1 MASNGVARSWR
12 RWVGWTLALVV
23 IAGGYWKCSQGGKK
37 EEVAYETEA
46 VVLGDLTETVSANG
60 TLNPVTLVNVGTQVS
75 GTVRQLLTDFNE
87 RVRAGQVLLVLDDRI
102 YAATVRQLTANLRSA
117 TAQAELAAG
126 NLKRGEAVFAKG
138 VISQQDVEQLR
149 QLATSA
155 AAQRDVVAAQL
166 DRERANLGYTVIRS
180 PVSGV
185 VVSREVDIG
194 QTVAASFQTPTL
206 FKIAQDL
213 SKMQINGSFAEADI
227 GRLAPGLAVNFTVD
241 AYPDRTFSG
250 AIREVR
256 LQPKTVQNVVN
267 YDVVVSVDNPDF
279 KLLPGMTAYVN
290 VLLSERKGVLRVPA
304 AAFRFKPPS
313 KPGEAADKAKGKSD
327 GEGKRRMG
335 GGMNGQRP
343 EGAARDKEG
352 RLRPLYVLRGKELE
366 RVMVRTATTDKRF
379 VEILPG
385 TLKAGDLVVTGTSG
399 DAGRGPRMR
408 MF

>member
-1 MASNGVARSWR
+1 M
-12 RWVGWTLALVV
+12 GWTLAVVV

-75 GTVRQLLTDFNE
+75 GTVRQLRTDFNQ

-102 YAATVRQLTANLRSA
+102 YSAAVRQLTANLRSA

-166 DRERANLGYTVIRS
+166 DRERTNLGYTVIRS

-227 GRLAPGLAVNFTVD
+227 GRLAPGLGVKFTVD
-241 AYPDRTFSG
+241 AYPDRNFTG

-267 YDVVVSVDNPDF
+267 YDVVISVDNPDF

-304 AAFRFKPPS
+304 AAFRFKPPT
-313 KPGEAADKAKGKSD
+313 KPGEAADKGKAD
-327 GEGKRRMG
+327 GAGKRRMG

-343 EGAARDKEG
+343 DGAARDKEG

-366 RVMVRTATTDKRF
+366 RVMVRTAATDKRF

-385 TLKAGDLVVTGTSG
+385 TLKAGDLVVTGISG

>member
-1 MASNGVARSWR
+1 M
-12 RWVGWTLALVV
+12 V

-37 EEVAYETEA
+37 EEVAYETAA
-46 VVLGDLTETVSANG
+46 VEVGDLTETVAANG

-75 GTVRQLLTDFNE
+75 GTVRELHTDFNQ

-102 YAATVRQLTANLRSA
+102 YSASVRQLTANLRSA

-155 AAQRDVVAAQL
+155 AAQREVVAAQL
-166 DRERANLGYTVIRS
+166 DRERTNLGYTVIRS

-227 GRLAPGLAVNFTVD
+227 GRLSPGLGVKFTVD
-241 AYPDRTFSG
+241 AYPERTFAG

-290 VLLSERKGVLRVPA
+290 VLLSESKGVLRVPSS
-304 AAFRFKPPS
+304 AFRFKPPT
-313 KPGEAADKAKGKSD
+313 KPSDIADKGKGKDES
-327 GEGKRRMG
+327 KRRMG

-343 EGAARDKEG
+343 DGAARDKEG

-366 RVMVRTATTDKRF
+366 RVMVRTAATDKRF

-385 TLKAGDLVVTGTSG
+385 TLKAGDLVVTGISG

>member
-1 MASNGVARSWR
+1 MF
-12 RWVGWTLALVV
+12 
-23 IAGGYWKCSQGGKK
+23 AGGYWKCSQGGKK
-37 EEVAYETEA
+37 DEVVYDTEA
-46 VVLGDLTETVSANG
+46 VVVGDLTETVAANG
-60 TLNPVTLVNVGTQVS
+60 TLNPVTIVNVGTQVS
-75 GTVRQLLTDFNE
+75 GTVRQLHADFND
-87 RVRAGQVLLVLDDRI
+87 RVRAGQVLLVLDDRV
-102 YAATVRQLTANLRSA
+102 YSASVRQLTANLRSA

-126 NLKRGEAVFAKG
+126 NLQRGEAVFAKG
-138 VISQQDVEQLR
+138 VISRQDVEQLR
-149 QLATSA
+149 QQATSA

-166 DRERANLGYTVIRS
+166 DRERTNLGYTIIRS

-227 GRLAPGLAVNFTVD
+227 GRLSSGLGVRFTVD
-241 AYPDRTFSG
+241 AYPERTFTG

-267 YDVVVSVDNPDF
+267 YDVVISVDNADL

-290 VLLSERKGVLRVPA
+290 VLLSERKNVLRVPS
-304 AAFRFKPPS
+304 AAFRFKPPA
-313 KPGEAADKAKGKSD
+313 KPGDAAEKAK
-327 GEGKRRMG
+327 GEGKRRPAGAGAGPGTGPGMG
-335 GGMNGQRP
+335 QGAGDAQRRQTA
-343 EGAARDKEG
+343 GKDVDG

-366 RVMVRTATTDKRF
+366 RVMVRTAATDKRY

-385 TLKAGDLVVTGTSG
+385 TLQAGDLVVTGVSG
-399 DAGRGPRMR
+399 DSSRGPRVR

>member
-1 MASNGVARSWR
+1 M
-12 RWVGWTLALVV
+12 
-23 IAGGYWKCSQGGKK
+23 AGGFWKCSHGGKK
-37 EEVAYETEA
+37 DEVAYETEA
-46 VVLGDLTETVSANG
+46 VVVGDLTETVSANG

-75 GTVRQLLTDFNE
+75 GTVRQLHADFND
-87 RVRAGQVLLVLDDRI
+87 RVRAGQVLLVLDDRV
-102 YAATVRQLTANLRSA
+102 YAASVRQLTANLRSV

-126 NLKRGEAVFAKG
+126 NLQRGEAVFAKG
-138 VISQQDVEQLR
+138 VISRQDVEQLR

-227 GRLAPGLAVNFTVD
+227 GRLAPGLGVKFTVD
-241 AYPDRTFSG
+241 AYPERTFNG

-267 YDVVVSVDNPDF
+267 YDVVIGVENPDF

-290 VLLSERKGVLRVPA
+290 VLLSERKNVLRVPA
-304 AAFRFKPPS
+304 AAFRFKPPA
-313 KPGEAADKAKGKSD
+313 KPGDAADKAKG
-327 GEGKRRMG
+327 EGKRRPPG
-335 GGMNGQRP
+335 AGNGQRP
-343 EGAARDKEG
+343 AAGGHDAEG

-366 RVMVRTATTDKRF
+366 RVMVRTAATDKRF

-385 TLKAGDLVVTGTSG
+385 TLKPGDLVVTGISG
-399 DAGRGPRMR
+399 DAGRGPRVR

>member
-12 RWVGWTLALVV
+12 RWVGWILAVV
-23 IAGGYWKCSQGGKK
+23 IIAGGYWQCSQGGKK

-75 GTVRQLLTDFNE
+75 GTVRQLLTDFNQ
-87 RVRAGQVLLVLDDRI
+87 RVRAGQVLLVLDDRV
-102 YAATVRQLTANLRSA
+102 YSAAVRQLTANLRSA

-149 QLATSA
+149 QQATSA

-227 GRLAPGLAVNFTVD
+227 GRLAPGLGVKFTVD
-241 AYPDRTFSG
+241 AYPDRTFTG

-267 YDVVVSVDNPDF
+267 YDVVISVDNPDF

-290 VLLSERKGVLRVPA
+290 VLLSERKDVLRVPA
-304 AAFRFKPPS
+304 AAFRFKPPT
-313 KPGEAADKAKGKSD
+313 KPGEVADKAKGKSD
-327 GEGKRRMG
+327 SEGKRRMG
-335 GGMNGQRP
+335 AGMTGQRP
-343 EGAARDKEG
+343 QGAARDKEG

-366 RVMVRTATTDKRF
+366 RVMVRTAATDKRF

-385 TLKAGDLVVTGTSG
+385 TLKPGDLVVIGTSG

>member
-1 MASNGVARSWR
+1 M
-12 RWVGWTLALVV
+12 
-23 IAGGYWKCSQGGKK
+23 
-37 EEVAYETEA
+37 AYETEA

-75 GTVRQLLTDFNE
+75 GTVRQLRTDFNE

-102 YAATVRQLTANLRSA
+102 YSAAVRQLTANLRSA

-126 NLKRGEAVFAKG
+126 NLKRGEAVVAKG

-166 DRERANLGYTVIRS
+166 DRERTNLGYTVIRS

-227 GRLAPGLAVNFTVD
+227 GRLAPGLGVKFTVD
-241 AYPDRTFSG
+241 AYPDRNFTG

-267 YDVVVSVDNPDF
+267 YDVVISVDNPDF

-304 AAFRFKPPS
+304 AAFRFKPPT
-313 KPGEAADKAKGKSD
+313 KPGEAADKGKAD
-327 GEGKRRMG
+327 GAGKRRMG

-343 EGAARDKEG
+343 DGAARDKEG

-366 RVMVRTATTDKRF
+366 RVMVRTAATDKRF

-385 TLKAGDLVVTGTSG
+385 TLKAGDLVVTGISG

>member
-1 MASNGVARSWR
+1 M
-12 RWVGWTLALVV
+12 GWTLAVVV

-75 GTVRQLLTDFNE
+75 GTVRQLRTDFNE

-102 YAATVRQLTANLRSA
+102 YSAAVRQLTANLRSA

-166 DRERANLGYTVIRS
+166 DRERTNLGYTVIRS

-227 GRLAPGLAVNFTVD
+227 GRLAPGLGVKFTVD
-241 AYPDRTFSG
+241 AYPDRNFTG

-267 YDVVVSVDNPDF
+267 YDVVISVDNPDF

-304 AAFRFKPPS
+304 AAFRFKPPT
-313 KPGEAADKAKGKSD
+313 KPGEAADKGKAD
-327 GEGKRRMG
+327 GAGKRRMG

-343 EGAARDKEG
+343 DGAARDKEG

-366 RVMVRTATTDKRF
+366 RVMVRTAATDKRF

-385 TLKAGDLVVTGTSG
+385 TLKAGDLVVTGISG

>member
-1 MASNGVARSWR
+1 
-12 RWVGWTLALVV
+12 VV
-23 IAGGYWKCSQGGKK
+23 LIAGGYWKCSQGVKK
-37 EEVAYETEA
+37 EEVGYETEA

-102 YAATVRQLTANLRSA
+102 YSAAVRQLTANLRSA

-166 DRERANLGYTVIRS
+166 DRERANLGYTIIRS

-227 GRLAPGLAVNFTVD
+227 GRLAPGLGVKFTVD
-241 AYPDRTFSG
+241 AYPDRTFTG

-267 YDVVVSVDNPDF
+267 YDVVISVDNPDL

-290 VLLSERKGVLRVPA
+290 VLLSERTGVLRVPA
-304 AAFRFKPPS
+304 AAFRFKPPT
-313 KPGEAADKAKGKSD
+313 KPGETPDNSK
-327 GEGKRRMG
+327 GEGKRRMA

-343 EGAARDKEG
+343 AGAARDKEG
-352 RLRPLYVLRGKELE
+352 RMRPLYVLRGKELE
-366 RVMVRTATTDKRF
+366 RVMVRTAATDKRF

>member
-1 MASNGVARSWR
+1 
-12 RWVGWTLALVV
+12 
-23 IAGGYWKCSQGGKK
+23 
-37 EEVAYETEA
+37 
-46 VVLGDLTETVSANG
+46 
-60 TLNPVTLVNVGTQVS
+60 
-75 GTVRQLLTDFNE
+75 
-87 RVRAGQVLLVLDDRI
+87 
-102 YAATVRQLTANLRSA
+102 LRSA

-149 QLATSA
+149 QQATSA

-227 GRLAPGLAVNFTVD
+227 GRLAPGLAVKFTVD
-241 AYPDRTFSG
+241 AYPDRTFMG

-267 YDVVVSVDNPDF
+267 YDVVISVDNPDF

-290 VLLSERKGVLRVPA
+290 VLLSERKGVMRVPA

-313 KPGEAADKAKGKSD
+313 KPGETADKGK
-327 GEGKRRMG
+327 GEGKRRMAA
-335 GGMNGQRP
+335 GMNGQRP

-352 RLRPLYVLRGKELE
+352 RLRPLYVLRGKQLE
-366 RVMVRTATTDKRF
+366 RVMVRTAATDKRF

-385 TLKAGDLVVTGTSG
+385 TLKPGDLVVTGTSG
-399 DAGRGPRMR
+399 DAARGPRMR

>member
-1 MASNGVARSWR
+1 MASNSGTPSWR
-12 RWVGWTLALVV
+12 RWVGWTVAVVV

-37 EEVAYETEA
+37 EEVAYETAA
-46 VVLGDLTETVSANG
+46 VELGDLTETVSANG

-75 GTVRQLLTDFNE
+75 GTVRELHTDFNQ

-102 YAATVRQLTANLRSA
+102 YSASVRQLTANLRSA

-138 VISQQDVEQLR
+138 VISQQDVEQFR

-155 AAQRDVVAAQL
+155 AAQREVVAAQL
-166 DRERANLGYTVIRS
+166 DRERTNLGYTVIRS

-227 GRLAPGLAVNFTVD
+227 GRLSPGLGVKFTVD
-241 AYPDRTFSG
+241 AYPERTFAG

-290 VLLSERKGVLRVPA
+290 VLLSERKGVLRVPS
-304 AAFRFKPPS
+304 AAFRFKPPT
-313 KPGEAADKAKGKSD
+313 KPGDTADKSKGKDES
-327 GEGKRRMG
+327 KRRMG

-343 EGAARDKEG
+343 DGAAPDKEG
-352 RLRPLYVLRGKELE
+352 RSRPLYVLRGKELE
-366 RVMVRTATTDKRF
+366 RVMVRTAATDKRF

-385 TLKAGDLVVTGTSG
+385 TLKAGDLVVTGISG

>member
-1 MASNGVARSWR
+1 M
-12 RWVGWTLALVV
+12 GWTLAVVV

-75 GTVRQLLTDFNE
+75 GTVRQLRTDFNE

-102 YAATVRQLTANLRSA
+102 YSAAVRQLTANLRSA

-166 DRERANLGYTVIRS
+166 DRERTNLGYTVIRS

-213 SKMQINGSFAEADI
+213 SKMQINSSFAEADI
-227 GRLAPGLAVNFTVD
+227 GRLAPGLGVKFTVD
-241 AYPDRTFSG
+241 AYPDRNFTG

-267 YDVVVSVDNPDF
+267 YDVVISVDNPDF

-304 AAFRFKPPS
+304 AAFRFKPPT
-313 KPGEAADKAKGKSD
+313 KPGEAADKGKAD
-327 GEGKRRMG
+327 GAGKRRMG

-343 EGAARDKEG
+343 DGAARDKEG

-366 RVMVRTATTDKRF
+366 RVMVRTAATDKRF

-385 TLKAGDLVVTGTSG
+385 TLKAGDLVVTGISG

>member
-1 MASNGVARSWR
+1 M
-12 RWVGWTLALVV
+12 V
-23 IAGGYWKCSQGGKK
+23 IVAGGYWKCSQGGSK

-102 YAATVRQLTANLRSA
+102 YSAAVRQLMANLRSA
-117 TAQAELAAG
+117 TAQADLAAG

-227 GRLAPGLAVNFTVD
+227 GRLAPGLGVKFTVD
-241 AYPDRTFSG
+241 AYPDRTFTG

-267 YDVVVSVDNPDF
+267 YDVVISVDNPDF

-304 AAFRFKPPS
+304 AAFRFKPPT
-313 KPGEAADKAKGKSD
+313 KPGEAADKGKAD
-327 GEGKRRMG
+327 GAAKRRMG

-343 EGAARDKEG
+343 DGAARDKEG

-366 RVMVRTATTDKRF
+366 RVMVRTAATDKRF

>member
-1 MASNGVARSWR
+1 
-12 RWVGWTLALVV
+12 VGWSLAVV
-23 IAGGYWKCSQGGKK
+23 IVAGGYWKCSQGGSK

-102 YAATVRQLTANLRSA
+102 YSAAVRQLMANLRSA
-117 TAQAELAAG
+117 TAQADLAAG

-227 GRLAPGLAVNFTVD
+227 GRLAPGLGVKFTVD
-241 AYPDRTFSG
+241 AYPDRTFTG

-267 YDVVVSVDNPDF
+267 YDVVISVDNPDF

-304 AAFRFKPPS
+304 AAFRFKPPT
-313 KPGEAADKAKGKSD
+313 KPGEAADKGKAD
-327 GEGKRRMG
+327 GAAKRRMG

-343 EGAARDKEG
+343 DGAARDKEG

-366 RVMVRTATTDKRF
+366 RVMVRTAATDKRF

>member
-1 MASNGVARSWR
+1 
-12 RWVGWTLALVV
+12 
-23 IAGGYWKCSQGGKK
+23 
-37 EEVAYETEA
+37 
-46 VVLGDLTETVSANG
+46 
-60 TLNPVTLVNVGTQVS
+60 LNPVTLVNGGTQVS
-75 GTVRQLLTDFNE
+75 GTVRELHTDFNQ

-102 YAATVRQLTANLRSA
+102 YSASVRQLTANLRSA

-149 QLATSA
+149 QLATSS

-166 DRERANLGYTVIRS
+166 DRERTNLGYTVIRS

-227 GRLAPGLAVNFTVD
+227 GRLVTGLGVKFTVD
-241 AYPDRTFSG
+241 AYPERTFTG

-290 VLLSERKGVLRVPA
+290 VLLSERVGVLRVPA
-304 AAFRFKPPS
+304 AAFRFKPPT
-313 KPGEAADKAKGKSD
+313 KPGEAADKAKGKSA

-343 EGAARDKEG
+343 EGSARDNEG
-352 RLRPLYVLRGKELE
+352 RMRPLYVLRGKELE
-366 RVMVRTATTDKRF
+366 RVMVRTAATDKRF

-385 TLKAGDLVVTGTSG
+385 TLKAGDVVVTGISG
-399 DAGRGPRMR
+399 EAGRGPRMR

>member
-1 MASNGVARSWR
+1 MASNRGTPSWR
-12 RWVGWTLALVV
+12 RWVGWSVAVLV

-46 VVLGDLTETVSANG
+46 VAVGDLTETVSANG

-75 GTVRQLLTDFNE
+75 GTVRQLQADFND
-87 RVRAGQVLLVLDDRI
+87 RVRAGQVLLVLDDRV
-102 YAATVRQLTANLRSA
+102 YSASVRQLTANLRSA

-126 NLKRGEAVFAKG
+126 NLQRGEAVFAKG
-138 VISQQDVEQLR
+138 VISRQDVEQLR
-149 QLATSA
+149 QQATSA

-166 DRERANLGYTVIRS
+166 DREKTNLGYTVIRS

-227 GRLAPGLAVNFTVD
+227 GRLSQGLGVKFTVD
-241 AYPDRTFSG
+241 AYPERTFNGS
-250 AIREVR
+250 IREVR

-267 YDVVVSVDNPDF
+267 YDVVISVDNPDF

-290 VLLSERKGVLRVPA
+290 VLLSERKNVLRVPA
-304 AAFRFKPPS
+304 AAFRFKPPA
-313 KPGEAADKAKGKSD
+313 KPGDANDKAK
-327 GEGKRRMG
+327 GEGKRRPAGASPGKRAG
-335 GGMNGQRP
+335 GGSSD
-343 EGAARDKEG
+343 AEG
-352 RLRPLYVLRGKELE
+352 RMRPLYVLRGKELE
-366 RVMVRTATTDKRF
+366 RVMVRTAATDKRF

-385 TLKAGDLVVTGTSG
+385 TLKAGDLVVTGVSG
-399 DAGRGPRMR
+399 DAGRGPRVR

>member
-1 MASNGVARSWR
+1 MASNGVTRSWR
-12 RWVGWTLALVV
+12 RWVGWTLAVV
-23 IAGGYWKCSQGGKK
+23 IVAGGYWKCSQGGTK

-87 RVRAGQVLLVLDDRI
+87 RVRAGQVLLVLDDRV
-102 YAATVRQLTANLRSA
+102 YAAAVRQLTANLRSA

-126 NLKRGEAVFAKG
+126 NLKRGESVFAKG

-149 QLATSA
+149 QQAISA

-180 PVSGV
+180 PVAGV

-227 GRLAPGLAVNFTVD
+227 GRLAPGLGVKFTVD
-241 AYPDRTFSG
+241 AFPDRTFTG

-267 YDVVVSVDNPDF
+267 YDVVISVDNPDF

-290 VLLSERKGVLRVPA
+290 VLLSERKGVMRVPA

-313 KPGEAADKAKGKSD
+313 KPGETADKGKGES
-327 GEGKRRMG
+327 KRRMG
-335 GGMNGQRP
+335 SGMTGQRP
-343 EGAARDKEG
+343 DGAARDKEG
-352 RLRPLYVLRGKELE
+352 RLRPIYVLRGKELE
-366 RVMVRTATTDKRF
+366 RVMVRTAATDKRF

-385 TLKAGDLVVTGTSG
+385 TLKPGDLVVTGTSG
-399 DAGRGPRMR
+399 DAARGPRMR

>member
-1 MASNGVARSWR
+1 M
-12 RWVGWTLALVV
+12 VV

-37 EEVAYETEA
+37 DEVSYETEA
-46 VVLGDLTETVSANG
+46 VVVGDLTETVAANG

-75 GTVRQLLTDFNE
+75 GTVRQLQADFND
-87 RVRAGQVLLVLDDRI
+87 RVKAGQVLLVLDDRV
-102 YAATVRQLTANLRSA
+102 YSAAVRQLSANLRSA

-138 VISQQDVEQLR
+138 VISRQDVEQLR
-149 QLATSA
+149 QQATSA

-166 DRERANLGYTVIRS
+166 DRERTNLGYTVIRS

-227 GRLAPGLAVNFTVD
+227 GRMTPGLGVRFTVD
-241 AYPDRTFSG
+241 AYPERTFTGS
-250 AIREVR
+250 IREVR

-267 YDVVVSVDNPDF
+267 YDVVISVENADL

-304 AAFRFKPPS
+304 AAFRFKPPA
-313 KPGEAADKAKGKSD
+313 KPGEAAAPGKA
-327 GEGKRRMG
+327 EGKRR
-335 GGMNGQRP
+335 P
-343 EGAARDKEG
+343 AGAAGDQRAAGARQGGANEAEG

-366 RVMVRTATTDKRF
+366 RVMVRTAATDKRF

-385 TLKAGDLVVTGTSG
+385 TLKAGDLVVTGVSG
-399 DAGRGPRMR
+399 DAGRGPRVR

>member
-1 MASNGVARSWR
+1 M
-12 RWVGWTLALVV
+12 VV

-75 GTVRQLLTDFNE
+75 GTVRQLRTDFNE

-102 YAATVRQLTANLRSA
+102 YSAAVRQLTANLRSA

-166 DRERANLGYTVIRS
+166 DRERTNLGYTVIRS

-227 GRLAPGLAVNFTVD
+227 GRLAPGLGVKFTVD
-241 AYPDRTFSG
+241 AYPDRNFTG

-267 YDVVVSVDNPDF
+267 YDVVISVDNPDF

-304 AAFRFKPPS
+304 AAFRFKPPT
-313 KPGEAADKAKGKSD
+313 KPGEAADKGKAD
-327 GEGKRRMG
+327 GAGKRRMG

-343 EGAARDKEG
+343 DGAARDKEG

-366 RVMVRTATTDKRF
+366 RVMVRTAATDKRF

-385 TLKAGDLVVTGTSG
+385 TLKAGDLVVTGISG

>member
-12 RWVGWTLALVV
+12 RWVGWTLAVVV
-23 IAGGYWKCSQGGKK
+23 IAGGYWKCSQGSKK

-102 YAATVRQLTANLRSA
+102 YSAAVRQLTANLRSA

-149 QLATSA
+149 QQATSA

-227 GRLAPGLAVNFTVD
+227 GRLAPGLAVKFTVD
-241 AYPDRTFSG
+241 AYPDRTFMG

-267 YDVVVSVDNPDF
+267 YDVVISVDNPDF

-290 VLLSERKGVLRVPA
+290 VLLSERKGVMRVPA

-313 KPGEAADKAKGKSD
+313 KPGETADKGK
-327 GEGKRRMG
+327 GEGKRRMAA
-335 GGMNGQRP
+335 GMNGQRP

-352 RLRPLYVLRGKELE
+352 RLRPLYVLRGKQLE
-366 RVMVRTATTDKRF
+366 RVMVRTAATDKRF

-385 TLKAGDLVVTGTSG
+385 TLKPGDLVVTGTSG
-399 DAGRGPRMR
+399 DAARGPRMR